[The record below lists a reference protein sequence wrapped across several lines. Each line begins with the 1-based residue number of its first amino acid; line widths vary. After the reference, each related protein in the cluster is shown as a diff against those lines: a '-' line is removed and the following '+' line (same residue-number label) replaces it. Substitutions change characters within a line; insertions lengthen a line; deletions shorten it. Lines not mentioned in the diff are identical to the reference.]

1 MSVLLT
7 LAGAALVALVL
18 REVFHT
24 IFHPSG
30 RGELSM
36 LVFRSV
42 WALTGKLG
50 RRARGLSGPL
60 SMVLVIALW
69 ATGLVVGWALVY
81 WPALPGGFSF
91 AAPLR
96 AGAHGG
102 LVDALYF
109 SGVTQATL
117 GFGDITPRDG
127 VLRLLAPLQATIGFA
142 LFTAGVTWVLSVYP
156 ALQRQ
161 RAAASVARSIREGNR
176 GFDETTAGLPP
187 AALVRQTERL
197 AELLAAVRVDLM
209 QYPSIF
215 YFAAPTV
222 DVALSEALPYVASLA
237 RQDGAAYE
245 LRPAAAELAS
255 ALDLLLTGVGD
266 QFLGMSDADTADV
279 LTAFRRHTGPLPG
292 DGA

>member
-7 LAGAALVALVL
+7 LAGAALVALML

-50 RRARGLSGPL
+50 GRARALSGPL
-60 SMVLVIALW
+60 SMVLVIGLW

-81 WPALPGGFSF
+81 WPALPGSFVF

-96 AGAHGG
+96 AGAQAGF
-102 LVDALYF
+102 VDALYF

-117 GFGDITPRDG
+117 GFGDITPREG
-127 VLRLLAPLQATIGFA
+127 LLRLLAPLQATIGFA
-142 LFTAGVTWVLSVYP
+142 LFTVGVTWVLSVYP

-161 RAAASVARSIREGNR
+161 RTAASIARSIREGNR
-176 GFDETTAGLPP
+176 AFGETPAGLPP
-187 AALVRQTERL
+187 AALARQMERL
-197 AELLAAVRVDLM
+197 AEMLAAARIDLM

-215 YFAAPTV
+215 YFASPTV
-222 DVALSEALPYVASLA
+222 DVALSEALPYVAALA
-237 RQDGAAYE
+237 QQDGAPYE
-245 LRPAAAELAS
+245 ARPAAAELAS

-266 QFLGMSDADTADV
+266 QFLGMSDAEAGDV
-279 LTAFRRHTGPLPG
+279 LEAYRRHSSPHPG